1 MPDPFRVEFW
11 GDEIDT
17 ISTFKTDTQR
27 RVDTVKRVDITPA
40 AEVVADSPE
49 RW

>member
-27 RVDTVKRVDITPA
+27 RVDTVKRVDITRRP
-40 AEVVADSPE
+40 
-49 RW
+49 RWWRTALSGW